1 MQFKIAELSD
11 IDATLKLHMKYQVD
25 HITEEDKADGFVT
38 TAFSNEEMK
47 QLITQE
53 KGLFIAKNEE
63 VVLGYV
69 MAASWAFWSKW
80 EMFQFMIE
88 DLPNLNYLGRQL
100 STENSYQY
108 GPVCIDKSVRGS
120 GILECLFDLA
130 REEMAK
136 RYPILVTF
144 VNKKNPRS
152 YQAHKRKLGLTILK
166 EFQYNNNEY
175 YEFVY
180 DTSIPIDKSSEGK
193 TFYTKR
199 PFFQTID
206 YPIEYL
212 SYDELLTPE
221 IMKYIYNDMHK
232 NYYWTDDFSPEYY
245 IAQAKAGFIAVTMEH
260 DEEIILTPEI
270 QKSYAILDF
279 KDLHISRKVQKI
291 LKHKNPKLE
300 IGYAFDEVYEEIN
313 TFHALTWLRKPY
325 METLLS
331 VNQERYAEM
340 QVVTAMLR
348 DDDGKPIAGELG
360 YIIGKT
366 YTSLAAFSSKEKQYA
381 NYGTVQLV
389 LLVQYLEKKGF
400 AFLNLGQPFMPY
412 KIKLGAKVYNR
423 HEFLKRWNEAIQGTL
438 L

>member
-25 HITEEDKADGFVT
+25 NIAQEDKADGFVT
-38 TAFSNEEMK
+38 TAFSYEEMEK
-47 QLITQE
+47 LITQE
-53 KGLFIAKNEE
+53 QGLFIAKNEN

-69 MAASWAFWSKW
+69 MAASWDFWSKW
-80 EMFQFMIE
+80 EMFSFMIA
-88 DLPNLNYLGRQL
+88 DLPNLNYLGQQL
-100 STENSYQY
+100 STKNSYQY
-108 GPVCIDKSVRGS
+108 GPVCVDKSVRGS
-120 GILECLFDLA
+120 GILESLFDLA

-136 RYPILVTF
+136 RFPILVTF

-166 EFQYNNNEY
+166 EFEYNNNEY

-180 DTSIPIDKSSEGK
+180 DTSKPINTSSDGK
-193 TFYTKR
+193 TFYTKK

-212 SYDELLTPE
+212 SYDELVCTEL
-221 IMKYIYNDMHK
+221 IQYIYDDMNK
-232 NYYWTDDFSPEYY
+232 NYYWTDDFSAEYY
-245 IAQAKAGFIAVTMEH
+245 VAQAKAGFIAVTMEH
-260 DEEIILTPEI
+260 EDQVILTPEI

-291 LKHKNPKLE
+291 LKTQNPKLE
-300 IGYAFDEVYEEIN
+300 IGYAFEEVFEKIN
-313 TFHALTWLRKPY
+313 QFHSLTWLRKPY
-325 METLLS
+325 VETLAR
-331 VNQERYAEM
+331 VNQEKYTEM
-340 QVVTAMLR
+340 KVVTALLR
-348 DDDGKPIAGELG
+348 DDKGEAIAGEFG

-366 YTSLAAFSSKEKQYA
+366 YTSLAAFSSKEKEYA

-389 LLVQYLEKKGF
+389 LLAQYLEKQGF

-412 KIKLGAKVYNR
+412 KIKLGAKVYER
-423 HEFLKRWNEAIQGTL
+423 AEFLKRWQKAI
-438 L
+438 